1 MSALRR
7 PSPGALPRV
16 LPGALPRLLT
26 GFLLAALVLLAGAA
40 VLPQPAHAAGS
51 GLDTVA
57 ESLKKSP
64 VYVDPRVRDQLP
76 DADRDALA
84 RKIRDAGK
92 PVFVAVLPDA
102 PEFPRTTLMRNLRT
116 KVGITGVYAV
126 HIGAGG
132 FNAGADRQVLPHNA
146 VYNLKTAAQDS
157 HRGDTKGMVTDFAQQ
172 AAAQARGE
180 APSSWAEGDGG
191 DGGSAT
197 GLLVGGA
204 VVVAGG
210 VGGYALLRRA
220 RKRREER
227 ERAELEALRVVVDED
242 ITAFGE
248 ELDRLDFNPSEPG
261 ATDAMRTDYTGAL
274 DAYDLAKTRMAE
286 ARRPEDV
293 RPVTEAL
300 QDGRFAL
307 ATLAARR
314 TGAPLPERRLPC
326 FFDPRHGPSTTD
338 VQWAPPGGAPR
349 PVPAC
354 AADATRVADGLEPM
368 TRTVRTAGG
377 PQPYW
382 DAGPAYSPWA
392 GGYFGGGSVLTA
404 MVAGTVLGS
413 VLSAPSAFADSP
425 SFFNGP
431 EGGTESGA
439 DFNPADF
446 GGGFGDGGGFDG
458 GGFDGGDW

>member
-7 PSPGALPRV
+7 LSPGALPRV
-16 LPGALPRLLT
+16 LT
-26 GFLLAALVLLAGAA
+26 GLLLAALVLLAGAA
-40 VLPQPAHAAGS
+40 VAPRPAAAAGS

-57 ESLKKSP
+57 DALRKSP

-84 RKIRDAGK
+84 RKIRDADK
-92 PVFVAVLPDA
+92 PVFVAVLPATAD
-102 PEFPRTTLMRNLRT
+102 FPPATLLADLRT

-126 HIGAGG
+126 HLGATG
-132 FNAGADRQVLPHNA
+132 FNAGADRQVLSHNA
-146 VYNLKTAAQDS
+146 LVNLKSAAKDS
-157 HRGDTKGMVTDFAQQ
+157 HRGDAKGMVTEFAER
-172 AAAQARGE
+172 AAAQARGA
-180 APSSWAEGDGG
+180 APASWGDSGS
-191 DGGSAT
+191 GGSAT

-210 VGGYALLRRA
+210 LGGYALFRRA
-220 RKRREER
+220 RKQREER
-227 ERAELEALRVVVDED
+227 ERAELEALRTVVDED

-248 ELDRLDFNPSEPG
+248 ELDRLDFSPSEPG
-261 ATDAMRTDYTGAL
+261 ATDAMRTDYTTAL

-286 ARRPEDV
+286 ARRPGDV
-293 RPVTEAL
+293 RAVTEAL
-300 QDGRFAL
+300 EDGRFAL

-314 TGAPLPERRLPC
+314 TGAPLPERRMPC

-368 TRTVRTAGG
+368 ARTVPTPGG

-382 DAGPAYSPWA
+382 NAGPAYSPWA
-392 GGYFGGGSVLTA
+392 GGYFGGGGVLTA

-413 VLSAPSAFADSP
+413 VLTAPSAFADSP
-425 SFFNGP
+425 SFGGGP
-431 EGGTESGA
+431 EGGSESGA

-446 GGGFGDGGGFDG
+446 GGGFGDGGGFDS
-458 GGFDGGDW
+458 GGFDGGGGDW

>member
-1 MSALRR
+1 MSVLGRHSPGAMPRAV
-7 PSPGALPRV
+7 PGALPRV
-16 LPGALPRLLT
+16 LA
-26 GFLLAALVLLAGAA
+26 GFLLAALALLGTA
-40 VLPQPAHAAGS
+40 VAVPQPAHAAGG
-51 GLDTVA
+51 GLDAVA
-57 ESLKKSP
+57 EALKKSP

-76 DADRDALA
+76 DADRKALA
-84 RKIRDAGK
+84 QKILDADK

-102 PEFPRTTLMRNLRT
+102 PEFPQKTLMRDLRT

-126 HIGAGG
+126 HLGPNG
-132 FNAGADRQVLPHNA
+132 FNAGADGQVLPRNA
-146 VYNLKTAAQDS
+146 VNNLKTAARDS
-157 HRGDTKGMVTDFAQQ
+157 HRGDTKAMVTEFAQQ
-172 AAAQARGE
+172 AAAQARGA
-180 APSSWAEGDGG
+180 APTSWNEGAGA
-191 DGGSAT
+191 GGSAT

-210 VGGYALLRRA
+210 VGGYALFRRA
-220 RKRREER
+220 KKQREER

-248 ELDRLDFNPSEPG
+248 ELERLDFTPSTPG
-261 ATDAMRTDYTGAL
+261 ATDAMRADYSSAL
-274 DAYDLAKTRMAE
+274 DAYDLAKTKMAE

-300 QDGRFAL
+300 EDGRFAL

-354 AADATRVADGLEPM
+354 AADATRLADGLEPM
-368 TRTVRTAGG
+368 SRTVQTPGG
-377 PQPYW
+377 RQPYW
-382 DAGPAYSPWA
+382 DAGPTYSPWA

-413 VLSAPSAFADSP
+413 MLSAPSAYADSP
-425 SFFNGP
+425 SFLGGP
-431 EGGTESGA
+431 EGGTDSGA
-439 DFNPADF
+439 DFNPGDF
-446 GGGFGDGGGFDG
+446 AGGFGDGGGFDG
-458 GGFDGGDW
+458 GGFGGDDW

>member
-16 LPGALPRLLT
+16 LPGALPRLLA

-92 PVFVAVLPDA
+92 PVFVAVLPET
-102 PEFPRTTLMRNLRT
+102 PEFPQATLMRALRT

-126 HIGAGG
+126 HLGANG
-132 FNAGADRQVLPHNA
+132 FNAGADRQVLSHNA
-146 VYNLKTAAQDS
+146 VYNLKNAARDS
-157 HRGDTKGMVTDFAQQ
+157 HHGDTKGMVTDFAQQ

-197 GLLVGGA
+197 GLLVGGV

-368 TRTVRTAGG
+368 T
-377 PQPYW
+377 
-382 DAGPAYSPWA
+382 
-392 GGYFGGGSVLTA
+392 
-404 MVAGTVLGS
+404 
-413 VLSAPSAFADSP
+413 
-425 SFFNGP
+425 
-431 EGGTESGA
+431 
-439 DFNPADF
+439 
-446 GGGFGDGGGFDG
+446 
-458 GGFDGGDW
+458 

>member
-7 PSPGALPRV
+7 PSPGV
-16 LPGALPRLLT
+16 LPGVLPRALT
-26 GFLLAALVLLAGAA
+26 VLLLAAVALLAGAA
-40 VLPQPAHAAGS
+40 VLPRPAAAAGS

-57 ESLKKSP
+57 EALRKSP

-84 RKIRDAGK
+84 RKIRDADK
-92 PVFVAVLPDA
+92 PVFVAVLPETA
-102 PEFPRTTLMRNLRT
+102 EFPQATLLRDLRT
-116 KVGITGVYAV
+116 KVGVTGVYAV
-126 HIGAGG
+126 HLGADG
-132 FNAGADRQVLPHNA
+132 FNAGADRQVLPRNA
-146 VYNLKTAAQDS
+146 VANLKSAAKGA
-157 HRGDTKGMVTDFAQQ
+157 HRGDAKGMVTEFAEQ

-180 APSSWAEGDGG
+180 APASWGG
-191 DGGSAT
+191 TGSGGSAT

-210 VGGYALLRRA
+210 LGGYALFRRA
-220 RKRREER
+220 RKQREER
-227 ERAELEALRVVVDED
+227 ERAALDALRVVVDED

-248 ELDRLDFNPSEPG
+248 ELDRLDFSPSEPG
-261 ATDAMRTDYTGAL
+261 ATDTMRADYTSAL
-274 DAYDLAKTRMAE
+274 DAYDLAKTRMSE
-286 ARRPEDV
+286 ARRPGDV
-293 RPVTEAL
+293 QAVTAAL
-300 QDGRFAL
+300 EDGRFAL

-354 AADATRVADGLEPM
+354 AADATRVADGREPL
-368 TRTVRTAGG
+368 TRTVQTPGG

-425 SFFNGP
+425 SFGGGP

-446 GGGFGDGGGFDG
+446 AGGFGDGGGFDG
-458 GGFDGGDW
+458 GGFDGGGDW